1 MDRFH
6 KIMELLDKNS
16 ENIPEGDYLEFANTI
31 AEIRDQVIPPSFLL
45 DQNEP
50 LTMSAYPR
58 PYVPASEVEQ
68 QSLREFVDAL
78 DAEWSETDEVEH
90 PGYTFNTVP
99 QIPLETVVEHMPQ
112 HIYDRLVTSTGSVST
127 QVQQDETGWWVD
139 VNWPSGDTSSYPVG
153 MHQPV
158 EDNESWH
165 NLMTEIRNFQFSVPM
180 EID

>member
-1 MDRFH
+1 M
-6 KIMELLDKNS
+6 
-16 ENIPEGDYLEFANTI
+16 
-31 AEIRDQVIPPSFLL
+31 PPSFLL

-50 LTMSAYPR
+50 LTMSAYPQ
-58 PYVPASEVEQ
+58 PYVPTSEDEQ
-68 QSLREFVDAL
+68 QSLREFIHNL

-99 QIPLETVVEHMPQ
+99 EIPLETVVEHMPQ

-127 QVQQDETGWWVD
+127 QVQQDENGWWVD
-139 VNWPSGDTSSYPVG
+139 VNWPSGDISSYPGG

-158 EDNESWH
+158 EDNRSWDK
-165 NLMTEIRNFQFSVPM
+165 LLREIRGFQFSVPM